1 MDFKSLIRDVPNF
14 PTDGIL
20 FKDITFLLQHPQAL
34 VGAADGLVEL
44 LDGKKINKVI
54 GMESRGFIFGPM
66 LAERLSA
73 GFVPIR
79 KPGKLPSQTLQESYA
94 LEYGTDALEIH
105 MDSIEKGDKVLVH
118 DDVLATGGTAQAACK
133 LIEHLGGEIVQCN
146 FLIELKF
153 LEGRNKINQYPV
165 ESLIQY

>member
-1 MDFKSLIRDVPNF
+1 
-14 PTDGIL
+14 
-20 FKDITFLLQHPQAL
+20 
-34 VGAADGLVEL
+34 
-44 LDGKKINKVI
+44 
-54 GMESRGFIFGPM
+54 MESFSRILHFYYNIRRGFIFGPM
-66 LAERLSA
+66 LAERLNA

-79 KPGKLPSQTLQESYA
+79 KPGKLPSKKLSESYA

-105 MDSIEKGDKVLVH
+105 SDSIEKGDKVLVH

-133 LIEHLGGEIVQCN
+133 LIERLGGKIVQCN
-146 FLIELKF
+146 FLIELRF